1 MTQRTIRFGTS
12 VSTAAKD
19 AARSIS
25 LAAQADRQGLDLVTV
40 SDHPYFGAR
49 LDAYSIIGVALGAT
63 TRISGLVSVTNLPSR
78 PAPMLSR
85 TVTSLSA
92 LSGGRIVLGLGAGGL
107 WDEIAKLGT
116 AKLTPGE
123 AVRAMA
129 EAMRLMRALSGGG
142 APVTF
147 EGEFYSVHDL
157 EPAAAPAAPI
167 WTGAVGPKSL
177 AVTGEL
183 ADGWIP
189 GHAADWHSDRYRA
202 SRPIIDAAATAAGRS
217 PADIATV
224 YNLPGRITAEPLPRT
239 RDEDGRWVGGSARQ
253 WVDELSDAVIN
264 HDAAGFVLFAP
275 GGAEPDTDM
284 LARWAREIVPAVR
297 EAVGSPM
304 PDGQSTE
311 SSHG

>member
-1 MTQRTIRFGTS
+1 MTQCTIRFGTS
-12 VSTAAKD
+12 VSTAAAD

-25 LAAQADRQGLDLVTV
+25 LAVQADRQGLDLVTV

-92 LSGGRIVLGLGAGGL
+92 LSGGRIVLGMGAGGL
-107 WDEIAKLGT
+107 WDDIAKLGT
-116 AKLTPGE
+116 AKLTPGA

-129 EAMRLMRALSGGG
+129 EGMRLVRLLSGGG

-147 EGEFYSVHDL
+147 EGEFYSVHGL
-157 EPAAAPAAPI
+157 EPATAPAPPI

-189 GHAADWHSDRYRA
+189 GHAADWLSDRFRE
-202 SRPIIDAAATAAGRS
+202 SRPIIDAAAEATGRAS
-217 PADIATV
+217 ADVATV
-224 YNLPGRITAEPLPRT
+224 YNLPGRITAEPLSRT
-239 RDEDGRWVGGSARQ
+239 RDEQGRWIGGSARQ
-253 WVDELSDAVIN
+253 WIDELTDAVVN

-275 GGAEPDTDM
+275 GGAEPDTEM
-284 LARWAREIVPAVR
+284 LSRWAEEIVPAIR
-297 EAVGSPM
+297 EAVGVVLP
-304 PDGQSTE
+304 GR
-311 SSHG
+311 

>member
-12 VSTAAKD
+12 VSTAAAD

-25 LAAQADRQGLDLVTV
+25 LAVQADRQGLDLVTV

-63 TRISGLVSVTNLPSR
+63 SRISGLVSVTNLPSR

-85 TVTSLSA
+85 TVTSLST
-92 LSGGRIVLGLGAGGL
+92 LSGGRIVLGMGAGGL
-107 WDEIAKLGT
+107 WDDIAKLGI
-116 AKLTPGE
+116 AKLTPGA

-129 EAMRLMRALSGGG
+129 EGMRLVRLLSGGG
-142 APVTF
+142 TPVSF

-157 EPAAAPAAPI
+157 EPAAAPAPPI

-189 GHAADWHSDRYRA
+189 GHAADWLSDRFRE
-202 SRPIIDAAATAAGRS
+202 SRPIIDAAAEAAGRS
-217 PADIATV
+217 PADVATV

-239 RDEDGRWVGGSARQ
+239 RDEQGRWIGGSVRQ
-253 WVDELSDAVIN
+253 WIDELTDAVVH

-275 GGAEPDTDM
+275 GGAEPDPDT
-284 LARWAREIVPAVR
+284 LSRWAEEIVPAVR
-297 EAVGSPM
+297 EAIDVPSA
-304 PDGQSTE
+304 S
-311 SSHG
+311 